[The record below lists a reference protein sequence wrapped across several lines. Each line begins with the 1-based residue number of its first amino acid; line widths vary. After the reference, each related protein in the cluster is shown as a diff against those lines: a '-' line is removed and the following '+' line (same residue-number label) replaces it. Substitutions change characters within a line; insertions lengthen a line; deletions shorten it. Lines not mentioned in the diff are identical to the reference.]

1 MADTETAAPELSTY
15 KLLGYEFPV
24 LTQKAPWL
32 VPVLALVALLV
43 LLYYIGLLPFG
54 GEGGDPDPEKTGGGE
69 DPVLLQL
76 IDAVNAP

>member
-1 MADTETAAPELSTY
+1 MADAEAVPSTY
-15 KLLGYEFPV
+15 KLFGYEFPV
-24 LTQKAPWL
+24 LVQRAPWL
-32 VPVLALVALLV
+32 VPALALVALLV

-54 GEGGDPDPEKTGGGE
+54 GEGDENGPGLEKTEGGE